1 MIKHKPDDAALVL
14 VVPLH
19 VEVTVVCDG
28 EYVWRHL
35 ADLLIGVEADL
46 VWSIDGQQLVRVDCY
61 QY

>member
-28 EYVWRHL
+28 KYVRRHL

>member
-28 EYVWRHL
+28 EYVRRHL
-35 ADLLIGVEADL
+35 SDLLIGVEADL